1 MSFKRDLSFR
11 NIAIDYLIDCEFRG
25 AAPATLKKIES
36 LLRALIP
43 VLGLWD
49 ISELTA
55 KRLMLALK
63 WKIKRG
69 RHDTVRDAIKL
80 TDEIIKYAIE
90 TDRFEGDNECDF
102 LLYHLPRRKRKGV
115 RQARSSQALG
125 NLISSIKT
133 YHGDP
138 LVRAGLM
145 ALAHTLVM
153 PMRVR
158 FARWED
164 LDLEARIWRL
174 PTHGKSPERFV
185 RLSEQAASIFVDSA
199 RFRTRRS
206 EWIFSSLRQP
216 NRPVSDM
223 TYTSAL
229 RALAHDGK
237 PYSGNSFRKSARHH
251 LKLFGYTQA
260 AINRHLS
267 GLKPEVLESS
277 NEYELALQMSQTWSD
292 FLEALPADQQQPLSH
307 V

>member
-1 MSFKRDLSFR
+1 MHFKRDLSFR

-25 AAPATLKKIES
+25 AAPATLKKMES
-36 LLRALIP
+36 LLRVLLP
-43 VLGLWD
+43 VLGPWD

-55 KRLMLALK
+55 KRLLVALK
-63 WKIKRG
+63 WKVKRG

-80 TDEIIKYAIE
+80 TNQIIKYAIE

-102 LLYHLPRRKRKGV
+102 LLYHLPKRKRKGV
-115 RQARSSQALG
+115 RPARSSQALG

-133 YHGDP
+133 YHGDL

-164 LDLEARIWRL
+164 LDLEARLWRL
-174 PTHGKSPERFV
+174 PTHGKSPERLV
-185 RLSEQAASIFVDSA
+185 RLSEQAASIFVDTA
-199 RFRTRRS
+199 RFRTPRS

-216 NRPVSDM
+216 NYPVSDM

-229 RALAHDGK
+229 RALAHDEK
-237 PYSGNSFRKSARHH
+237 PFSGSSFRKSARHH
-251 LKLFGYTQA
+251 LKRFGYTPA
-260 AINRHLS
+260 AINRRLS
-267 GLKPEVLESS
+267 GLNPDVLESS
-277 NEYELALQMSQTWSD
+277 NEYEQALEMSQTWSD
-292 FLEALPADQQQPLSH
+292 FLEALPAQPHQPPSH